1 MQACYLTG
9 VEGILQLFLIDD
21 EKMRIFIITWNMEV
35 NREHSMYQTRFKPGV
50 FPENLI
56 LQSFGSA
63 NHKNYNFIL
72 EDGAI
77 VNLSANMPCQFFDKE
92 NEVDLVPRGNLK

>member
-1 MQACYLTG
+1 
-9 VEGILQLFLIDD
+9 
-21 EKMRIFIITWNMEV
+21 MRLSMITWNMEL

-56 LQSFGSA
+56 LQSCGND

-77 VNLSANMPCQFFDKE
+77 VDLFANLPCQFFDKE
-92 NEVDLVPRGNLK
+92 NEVDLVPRGQLK